1 MKKQDSFKI
10 FISFMAIV
18 ALSVVATSVKAAS
31 SVTDLIGTYAF
42 TASGVESNPG
52 NLPTSFDMTITTT
65 ATENELSFSGFV
77 SSGNVFVGTFD
88 SESQKITV
96 NLGQDVSGMFDVL
109 CGADMAE
116 SGTLEFTVNSDG
128 TVSIPSP
135 IGISSF
141 MSSSVLYSGG
151 TLTKKVVEEVD
162 LADVVGTYTLTA
174 TESSYLDLDM
184 WGLPTENPSTI
195 AKTTGFDF
203 TISLDAAS
211 GENAITIAGM
221 WGLSDITFKAVY
233 NKGERSIVIAPQTV
247 GNWDITREISMIV
260 ESADEIVINDA
271 SFTLTDVANNEGIN
285 ISKATAAK
293 ISGSVKES
301 SQDETVKIYTAK
313 GCIYTQATE
322 NGVVEVY
329 GINGVRLKVA
339 PVNTEIDMPQGVYL
353 VKVGDKVEKI
363 IL

>member
-42 TASGVESNPG
+42 TASGVESNTD

-128 TVSIPSP
+128 TIAIPSP

-247 GNWDITREISMIV
+247 ENWDITREISMIV